1 MAAIKLSKR
10 LAAIASLVP
19 EGGGVADV
27 GTDHGF
33 IPVWLCQRGKNFPIF
48 AGDINAEPL
57 ERAALTLSEYGT
69 SEEIKLFQSDGLLG
83 FDGSL
88 VSSIVIAG
96 MGGET
101 IISILENAPWT
112 KAPGITIIMQ
122 PMTKSPELR
131 RWLFENGYIITSE
144 RLVEDGKIYELFS
157 AVGGKDKTYSPAEFY
172 IGHTELIKDDKLFA
186 ARLAELL
193 FKLRRASEGLSRSN
207 RKDKAARLAELID
220 IINGLIAM
228 QGSIE

>member
-1 MAAIKLSKR
+1 MADIKLSKR

-19 EGGGVADV
+19 EGGGIADV

-33 IPVWLCQRGKNFPIF
+33 IPIWLCQRGKNFPIF

-57 ERAALTLSEYGT
+57 ERAALTVSEYGM
-69 SEEIKLFQSDGLLG
+69 SEKIKLFQSDGLIS

-96 MGGET
+96 MGGNT
-101 IISILENAPWT
+101 IINILKNAPWT
-112 KAPGITIIMQ
+112 KAPGKTIIMQ
-122 PMTKSPELR
+122 PMTKAPELR
-131 RWLFENGYIITSE
+131 RWLFENGYIITGE
-144 RLVEDGKIYELFS
+144 WLVEDGKIYELFS
-157 AVGGKDKTYSPAEFY
+157 AVGGKDKPYSPAEFY
-172 IGHTELIKDDKLFA
+172 TGHVHLISGDKLFA

-193 FKLRRASEGLSRSN
+193 FKLRRAAEGLSRSN
-207 RKDKAARLAELID
+207 SKDKSTRLAGLIY

-228 QGSIE
+228 QGRIE